1 MCLPSAKKALYNS
14 IGQPDIYAK
23 TLIVMTTIMT
33 ISDLTN
39 NGFSL
44 PHFAN
49 QLDTSFAAIDWQAPW
64 LCHLNQLHYLTKTIN
79 QLSSEKVQQD
89 SAKHF
94 ADHNNLREI
103 IAQVLNKALNQQSA
117 FMQIP
122 LPTTKATA
130 NNQAHVVEFV
140 SQNASAEGKGYEQ
153 FIANT
158 GKIPTRDNLHDLFN
172 GSIWLTFPKTKAVL
186 NYYHMLE
193 IAKQSDEPA
202 NQKSRGRVRDAIT
215 VFDENGAVLVTSE
228 PSIGEALIHFDW
240 QGSLIN
246 SRANWDNPRQP
257 QANSKATVYI
267 FGHALLEQLIQPRK
281 PLCAHSIVINV
292 SQDFFGL
299 LTAERIIYLDDKL
312 AEYMDDLLYQ
322 DTVTPRQLAPLP
334 ILGVPHFWS
343 ENSNADFYKDDFVF
357 RRGRYHQK

>member
-1 MCLPSAKKALYNS
+1 MCLPSAKKALYNT

-39 NGFSL
+39 NDFSL

-49 QLDTSFAAIDWQAPW
+49 QLDTSFAAINWQAPW

-79 QLSSEKVQQD
+79 RLSSKKVQQD
-89 SAKHF
+89 SANHF
-94 ADHNNLREI
+94 ADQDYPRGIVE
-103 IAQVLNKALNQQSA
+103 QVLNKALNQQSA
-117 FMQIP
+117 FLQSS
-122 LPTTKATA
+122 LPKTKATA

-140 SQNASAEGKGYEQ
+140 SQNALPKDMGYEQ

-202 NQKSRGRVRDAIT
+202 NQKSRGRVRDTIT
-215 VFDENGAVLVTSE
+215 VFDENGAVLVTAD
-228 PSIGEALIHFDW
+228 PIIGEALTNFDW
-240 QGSLIN
+240 QASLIN
-246 SRANWDNPRQP
+246 PRANWDNPHQP
-257 QANSKATVYI
+257 QANSQATVYI

-312 AEYMDDLLYQ
+312 AKYMDDLLSQ

-334 ILGVPHFWS
+334 ILGVPHFWP
-343 ENSNADFYKDDFVF
+343 ENSDSSFYDDNFVF
-357 RRGRYHQK
+357 RSGRHR